1 MHMLVIGG
9 LIMCD
14 NNEWKKNIN
23 WTKLAHRMSMF
34 LLILEPPLYIYLHYM
49 ILNSPLQYTHQKEEK

>member
-1 MHMLVIGG
+1 
-9 LIMCD
+9 
-14 NNEWKKNIN
+14 
-23 WTKLAHRMSMF
+23 MF